1 MPSPFRAPAAA
12 GAGEGVV
19 PGVVVFDEGIGVF
32 NEGIGEPVW
41 FKREAPVDWGA
52 RERRWRPS
60 PRLSVLSAPTP
71 AKDPGENGRDDWI

>member
-19 PGVVVFDEGIGVF
+19 PGVVVF

-71 AKDPGENGRDDWI
+71 PRIPERMVGMTGFEPATP